1 MSRANS
7 TIHTPYNPIVF
18 QLYRN
23 ANLGFNQHIN
33 KIPVNNEISLGQ
45 NINWFDDSRNREV
58 DTGPRITGTNTGI
71 NTGPRMTGTRRRV
84 LQLPEETQSVNNYSP
99 TRCGEKVLG
108 RRREISDSNF
118 ENNMSNNYRTPPII
132 TRNNNY

>member
-58 DTGPRITGTNTGI
+58 DTGPRITGT
-71 NTGPRMTGTRRRV
+71 RRRV

-108 RRREISDSNF
+108 RRREIYDSNF
-118 ENNMSNNYRTPPII
+118 ENNMNNNYRTPPIM